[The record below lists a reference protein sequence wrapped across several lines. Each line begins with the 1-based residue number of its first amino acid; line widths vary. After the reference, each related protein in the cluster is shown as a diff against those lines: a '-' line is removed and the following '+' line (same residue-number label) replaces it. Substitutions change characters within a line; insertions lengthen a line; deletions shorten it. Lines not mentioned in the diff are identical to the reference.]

1 MKFEGISSVV
11 TVSIK
16 RGQKFLVL
24 KDTKRGVWHFPSM
37 SFDGNLNGNLDDT
50 VKRVLR
56 AVIDS
61 CQTIDYLGSFLRNE
75 EDCILIGYSFS
86 IENFKGKVLTK
97 NYKWVNESEI
107 GDVKLNKNTSTFLK
121 LHKDLI

>member
-1 MKFEGISSVV
+1 
-11 TVSIK
+11 
-16 RGQKFLVL
+16 
-24 KDTKRGVWHFPSM
+24 M
-37 SFDGNLNGNLDDT
+37 SFDSNLNGSLDDT

-56 AVIDS
+56 TVIDS

-75 EDCILIGYSFS
+75 KNRVLIGYSFS

-97 NYKWVNESEI
+97 NYKWVNEGEI
-107 GDVKLNKNTSTFLK
+107 EDIKLNKNTSTFLK